1 MDAETYLK
9 LGLPP
14 VGYESID
21 ELAAQLGVPPE
32 QTRRHDIV
40 IQGRSMLY
48 YSVVRLISAV
58 VALCKEVSQLPLAK
72 AGSLSLPL
80 RHDDSGA
87 RPLAR

>member
-14 VGYESID
+14 VGYEGID

-32 QTRRHDIV
+32 QRPACDIV

-48 YSVVRLISAV
+48 YSVVRMIRAV
-58 VALCKEVSQLPLAK
+58 VTLCKEVND
-72 AGSLSLPL
+72 GE
-80 RHDDSGA
+80 GA
-87 RPLAR
+87 E